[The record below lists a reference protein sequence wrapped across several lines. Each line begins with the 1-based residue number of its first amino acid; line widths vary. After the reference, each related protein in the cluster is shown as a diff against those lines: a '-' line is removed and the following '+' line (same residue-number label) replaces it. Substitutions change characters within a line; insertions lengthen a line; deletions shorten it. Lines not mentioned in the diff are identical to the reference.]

1 MASLSKKSPEPSSPQ
16 PAIYRV
22 DTSKERDCWGADT
35 GPGELCCAGSARHH
49 EPCVMRASETS
60 GRRRTNAQ
68 SLRRG
73 RETSSPGVAS
83 TTFIRWGDPASSCDT
98 TFAERRAVSEACRC
112 HGWLRSQGWME
123 KVEEWTGRRHSKPAR
138 WSQSCVGLRPM
149 RSWQRP
155 EALVAQRFA
164 LIEVSLNSPSALD
177 SIQIASRT
185 FRDGAI
191 LGGGT
196 VPRAKAVQACTKR
209 GAG

>member
-1 MASLSKKSPEPSSPQ
+1 
-16 PAIYRV
+16 
-22 DTSKERDCWGADT
+22 
-35 GPGELCCAGSARHH
+35 
-49 EPCVMRASETS
+49 
-60 GRRRTNAQ
+60 
-68 SLRRG
+68 
-73 RETSSPGVAS
+73 
-83 TTFIRWGDPASSCDT
+83 
-98 TFAERRAVSEACRC
+98 
-112 HGWLRSQGWME
+112 
-123 KVEEWTGRRHSKPAR
+123 
-138 WSQSCVGLRPM
+138 M